1 MNPRFLFACALTVL
15 PLPSQ
20 TLESLS
26 PDELEAVVTTGL
38 GTFRFEFAYR

>member
-15 PLPSQ
+15 PPSQ